1 MQKIIVKFVPPLIR
15 GEMVQQTV
23 SREVIGFVTS
33 QLNNEVNQEKVYN
46 YLREK
51 VIWPIKT
58 TFFIFNFFNSL
69 IQMQLLS

>member
-51 VIWPIKT
+51 VI
-58 TFFIFNFFNSL
+58 
-69 IQMQLLS
+69 